1 MRIAIAGIVHEALNF
16 SPITASL
23 KDFQIRRGEE
33 ILSSGGRLSPY
44 PSGHLVKDGAA
55 SGYADLDEMLQALG
69 VEPIPILLAHSMT
82 PSGIV
87 EEQTYLQLRAEII
100 EGIRQAGNLDGVCL
114 VLHGA
119 LLVENIWSGETD
131 LVREVRAVVGHDTLI
146 AVRFDMHGNLTE
158 EFANKTDLWTAYRTA
173 PHRDAPETMA
183 RAMTALVRCLR
194 EGRRPKPVF
203 IRLPLLLPGEKS
215 TTGIDPMKSLLAL
228 VTEIEQMPGI
238 LTADVMIGFGWA
250 DAAHAGSSVVVVAED
265 ESYLPAARQHAKRLA
280 QAMWDQRY
288 NFTFDMEVAA
298 SVDEAIERALAAPES
313 TVFLADSG
321 DNPTAGTPGDVP
333 YFLTRLLAK
342 GVPDAILAGIP
353 DEAAARVCFEQGVG
367 ATVTVRLGG
376 KLDRSHGEPV
386 EVTGMVEHLYQPTPG
401 VEEAAMATLRVGGVR
416 VLVTDLRKAFM
427 SLTDFRKA
435 GVEPLAH
442 KIIVVKLGYLM
453 PELRDAAP
461 REILALSPGY
471 SDMDFTRLPY
481 RYVTR
486 PIFPLDGDFAWQPV
500 ITNVAGYAD

>member
-1 MRIAIAGIVHEALNF
+1 M
-16 SPITASL
+16 
-23 KDFQIRRGEE
+23 
-33 ILSSGGRLSPY
+33 
-44 PSGHLVKDGAA
+44 
-55 SGYADLDEMLQALG
+55 
-69 VEPIPILLAHSMT
+69 
-82 PSGIV
+82 
-87 EEQTYLQLRAEII
+87 
-100 EGIRQAGNLDGVCL
+100 
-114 VLHGA
+114 
-119 LLVENIWSGETD
+119 
-131 LVREVRAVVGHDTLI
+131 
-146 AVRFDMHGNLTE
+146 
-158 EFANKTDLWTAYRTA
+158 
-173 PHRDAPETMA
+173 
-183 RAMTALVRCLR
+183 
-194 EGRRPKPVF
+194 
-203 IRLPLLLPGEKS
+203 
-215 TTGIDPMKSLLAL
+215 
-228 VTEIEQMPGI
+228 
-238 LTADVMIGFGWA
+238 
-250 DAAHAGSSVVVVAED
+250 AED